1 MDYSEL
7 IADGGVFT
15 RRRAID
21 LGVEPAELARW
32 LRVGTVEAL
41 RPGWYAVASRDHLVA
56 RAVKAGGVLSCVS
69 ALSRFDGVW
78 VPPGDGIHVRRSE
91 HQHRK
96 RRAAAKP
103 VQSAMPAAAVTRA
116 QQSQQKLRAD
126 RTTRV
131 TPRAGGCAAY
141 GSLSDPRRAVDGLR
155 EALACAA
162 RCVSDEY
169 LVAILDSVL
178 HHKLLEREDLVEV
191 FHLAP
196 RRITR
201 LLDELDENAGSGTE
215 SLVRFRLRALGMR
228 VRTQVYFDEVG
239 WVDLVVGDR
248 MIIECDSKS
257 HHLGAQYQVD
267 RTRDLVSLTGGRVTV
282 RLSYESVLFDWDTV
296 EKQLRVLFRRRLH
309 LTRKPVQKSPPKS
322 A

>member
-7 IADGGVFT
+7 LADGGVFT

-32 LRVGTVEAL
+32 LRAGTVEAL
-41 RPGWYAVASRDHLVA
+41 RPGWYAAASRDPLVA
-56 RAVKAGGVLSCVS
+56 RAVQAGGVLSCVS
-69 ALSRFDGVW
+69 ALNRFDGVW
-78 VPPGDGIHVRRSE
+78 VPPGDGVHVRRSE
-91 HQHRK
+91 HQLRK
-96 RRAAAKP
+96 RRVAAKP
-103 VQSAMPAAAVTRA
+103 MRSAAAPKGA
-116 QQSQQKLRAD
+116 QVKQRAD

-131 TPRAGGCAAY
+131 TPRAGGCAAF
-141 GSLSDPRRAVDGLR
+141 GMLSDPRRAVDGLR

-178 HHKLLEREDLVEV
+178 HHKLLERADLVEV
-191 FHLAP
+191 FHDAP

-201 LLDELDENAGSGTE
+201 LLDELDEKAGSGTE

-248 MIIECDSKS
+248 MIVECDSRS
-257 HHLGAQYQVD
+257 HHLGAQYQAD

-282 RLSYESVLFDWDTV
+282 RLTYESVLFDWETV

-309 LTRKPVQKSPPKS
+309 LTRKPVQQSPPKS